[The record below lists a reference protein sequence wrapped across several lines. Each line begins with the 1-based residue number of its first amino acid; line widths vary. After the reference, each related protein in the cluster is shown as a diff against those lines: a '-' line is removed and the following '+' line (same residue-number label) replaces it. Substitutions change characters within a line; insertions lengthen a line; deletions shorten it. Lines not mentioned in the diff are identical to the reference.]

1 MLCPACHRD
10 FDDPQARICP
20 FDREELT
27 NKRRIDLIP
36 AQPTPDLNAVYDKRY
51 IVRGSLGGGAMG
63 QIFLAENAFTKE
75 PVAIKVLEGKTAR
88 QAELRERFL
97 REARTIDAIE
107 HPNIVSLLDAGVR
120 KDGAPYLVMEYLHG
134 ESLGTR
140 LRRDGSIET
149 NEALWIS
156 YQVASALTAAHT
168 AGVIHRDVKPD
179 NIFLVGAAGQPHTIK
194 LVDFGL
200 ARLQGLSALT
210 AMGVTVGTL
219 EYMSPEQAVKDP
231 TGPQCDMYALGV
243 VMYRMI
249 TGALPFVGDDA
260 TVLAQHLIVDPE
272 PLTRHVPLLD
282 HRIEEMVLTAMR
294 KAPLNRYPA
303 MEDFLEDIERLLGA
317 RAGEIEP
324 RAILVEDVYRPHS
337 PYAVTVARAL
347 YKKIGVAFPFG
358 DA

>member
-20 FDREELT
+20 FDREPLT
-27 NKRRIDLIP
+27 EKRRLELIP
-36 AQPTPDLNAVYDKRY
+36 ASPTPDMGAVYDKRY
-51 IVRGSLGGGAMG
+51 IVRGSLGGGGMG

-97 REARTIDAIE
+97 REARTIDNIE
-107 HPNIVSLLDAGVR
+107 HPNIVQLLDAGAR

-140 LRRDGSIET
+140 LRRDQSIET

-156 YQVASALTAAHT
+156 HQVASALTAAHG

-179 NIFLVGAAGQPHTIK
+179 NVFLVGAPGRPYTIK

-200 ARLQGLSALT
+200 ARLQGMSALT

-231 TGPQCDMYALGV
+231 TGPQSDIYALGV
-243 VMYRMI
+243 VMYRML

-260 TVLAQHLIVDPE
+260 TVLAQHLIIPPQ
-272 PLTRHVPLLD
+272 PLTTHVPLLD
-282 HRIEEMVLTAMR
+282 ARIEEIVLTAMR

-303 MEDFLEDIERLLGA
+303 MEDFLDDIERLLGLRPGEVSA
-317 RAGEIEP
+317 RDAHV
-324 RAILVEDVYRPHS
+324 RDVYKPHS
-337 PYAVTVARAL
+337 PYALTVAKAL
-347 YKKIGVAFPFG
+347 YKKIGVPYPFE
-358 DA
+358 